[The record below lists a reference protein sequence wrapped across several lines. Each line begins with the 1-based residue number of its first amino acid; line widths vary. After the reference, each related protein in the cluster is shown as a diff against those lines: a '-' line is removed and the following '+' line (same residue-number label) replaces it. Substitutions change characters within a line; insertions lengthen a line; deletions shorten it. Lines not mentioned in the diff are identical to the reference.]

1 MNEREKEIQILNAE
15 KALSEKKAMQ
25 DRFTQENGH
34 PSSVLSLLIA
44 HFEGE
49 TGLRKA
55 SKEKN
60 AKNETDKNGEK

>member
-55 SKEKN
+55 SKEK
-60 AKNETDKNGEK
+60 KGKHEK